1 MKTKDITK
9 LSGLSKDTIRFYEKL
24 GLVKPNRESY
34 SREYADDDLE
44 RIEQIKQ
51 LKGLDFTLSEI
62 KLLVDIDEKYQSIDE
77 IYSMTHDDYQ
87 EIIQLLDDKVNYLEE
102 KSKMIEDGLARLKVM
117 QEKIKS
123 INNDRWT
130 NI

>member
-34 SREYADDDLE
+34 SREYTDDDLE

-87 EIIQLLDDKVNYLEE
+87 EIIQLLDNKVNYLEE

-123 INNDRWT
+123 INNDR
-130 NI
+130 

>member
-24 GLVKPNRESY
+24 GLVKPNRERY
-34 SREYADDDLE
+34 SREYADHDLE

-87 EIIQLLDDKVNYLEE
+87 EIIQLLDNKVNYLEE
-102 KSKMIEDGLARLKVM
+102 KSKMIEAGLARLKVM

-123 INNDRWT
+123 INNNR
-130 NI
+130 

>member
-34 SREYADDDLE
+34 SREYADADLE
-44 RIEQIKQ
+44 RIEQIKH
-51 LKGLDFTLSEI
+51 LKSLDFTLSEI

-77 IYSMTHDDYQ
+77 IYSMTHDYQ
-87 EIIQLLDDKVNYLEE
+87 EIIQLLDNKVNYLEE
-102 KSKMIEDGLARLKVM
+102 KSKMIEAGLARLKVM

-123 INNDRWT
+123 INNDR
-130 NI
+130 

>member
-1 MKTKDITK
+1 M
-9 LSGLSKDTIRFYEKL
+9 
-24 GLVKPNRESY
+24 
-34 SREYADDDLE
+34 
-44 RIEQIKQ
+44 
-51 LKGLDFTLSEI
+51 
-62 KLLVDIDEKYQSIDE
+62 LVDIDEKYQSIDE

-123 INNDRWT
+123 INNDR
-130 NI
+130 